1 MREQARRLRFGV
13 YVGEGASHS
22 WTWFVDLLERYAY
35 RRVRFV
41 RADDF
46 ASSLPTLDV
55 LVLSGGDTFAAA
67 QGLGLCGAG
76 ALSDFLERGGLY
88 VGSCAGAYL
97 PLHSSKEPLKTF
109 NFVRAKINNLT
120 RDLPPVRDLPLK
132 FCTPYGCSYVIHPA
146 REEVRVRMAQEFPEW
161 GGREMEVPLYGGP
174 PLLPS
179 EEIWPA
185 AIYTGFTEKTRFLA
199 DPEIA
204 EQVYLGKVAACEKT
218 LGAGRMI
225 LLGPHFEHPGFPEGN
240 AVVDAWI
247 RWHLA
252 RSPADMAGRAADRED
267 PGPPVFSRRVLEGLR
282 LELSNMRIRSS
293 ALARQSVYWKIGAKV
308 YEAEKIDHFVQVVW
322 SRLVRMKFHREEER
336 GDSDAGFALLGA
348 AADCHAALRELA
360 FRLREGLDTQDHAE
374 ALFRQLKDFAADFL
388 EVYFHWSDPL
398 GPGLET
404 QQPRPVAR
412 EGLNR
417 WS

>member
-1 MREQARRLRFGV
+1 MHEQARRLRFGV

-35 RRVRFV
+35 RRVRFL
-41 RADDF
+41 RTDDF
-46 ASSLPTLDV
+46 AGLLPSLDV
-55 LVLSGGDTFAAA
+55 LVLSGGDTFAVA
-67 QGLGLCGAG
+67 QGLGPSGAEALC
-76 ALSDFLERGGLY
+76 SFLERGGLY
-88 VGSCAGAYL
+88 IGSCAGAYL
-97 PLHSSKEPLKTF
+97 PLHSSKEPLRTF

-132 FCTPYGCSYVIHPA
+132 FCTPYGCSYVIHPV
-146 REEVRVRMAQEFPEW
+146 REEVRVRMAQGFPEW
-161 GGREMEVPLYGGP
+161 GGREMKVPLYGGP
-174 PLLPS
+174 PLTPS

-185 AIYTGFTEKTRFLA
+185 AFYAAFTERTRFLA
-199 DPEIA
+199 DPELA
-204 EQVYLGKVAACEKT
+204 ERVYLGKVAACEKT
-218 LGAGRMI
+218 HGAGRMI

-252 RSPADMAGRAADRED
+252 RSRADTAGRAADRED
-267 PGPPVFSRRVLEGLR
+267 PAPPVFSRRVLEGLR
-282 LELSNMRIRSS
+282 LEVSNMRIRSS

-308 YEAEKIDHFVQVVW
+308 YEAEKIDHFVQAVW
-322 SRLVRMKFHREEER
+322 SRLVRMKFYGEER
-336 GDSDAGFALLGA
+336 GDSAAGSLLLGA

-360 FRLREGLDTQDHAE
+360 FRLREGLDTQDLAE

-388 EVYFHWSDPL
+388 EAYFQRTEHPC
-398 GPGLET
+398 PGLET
-404 QQPRPVAR
+404 RHARPVAR